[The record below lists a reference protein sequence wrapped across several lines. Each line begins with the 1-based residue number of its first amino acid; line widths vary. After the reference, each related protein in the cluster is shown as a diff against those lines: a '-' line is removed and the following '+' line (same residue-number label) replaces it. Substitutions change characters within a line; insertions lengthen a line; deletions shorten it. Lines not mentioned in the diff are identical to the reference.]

1 MLDFVARVKA
11 IVVTPQSE
19 WPAVARESGDGPCI
33 RYLAILA
40 LIPTLARFVGGWQ
53 IGGYT
58 PFLPALGGAAAAYV
72 LNFAVVYAVAL
83 VVDRLAP
90 RFGGQRSFSNAL
102 RLTVY
107 SFTPVWLAGVFLLV
121 PGASFLVLLG
131 LYGFYL
137 TWTGLPVLMKAPE
150 GRSLAYAFA
159 IAICAIVLDGAARL
173 AVIASI
179 IGPR

>member
-1 MLDFVARVKA
+1 MA
-11 IVVTPQSE
+11 TPQSE

-40 LIPTLARFVGGWQ
+40 LIPALARLIGGWL

-58 PFLPALGGAAAAYV
+58 PFLSALGGAAAAYA
-72 LNFAVVYAVAL
+72 LNFVVVYAVAL
-83 VVDRLAP
+83 LTDRLAP
-90 RFGGQRSFSNAL
+90 RFGGQRGFSNAL

-107 SFTPVWLAGVFLLV
+107 SFTPVWLAGIFLLV

-137 TWTGLPVLMKAPE
+137 MWIGLPVLMKVPDE
-150 GRSLAYAFA
+150 RTLAYTAA
-159 IAICAIVLDGAARL
+159 IAICAIVLDVAARL
-173 AVIASI
+173 AVLAL
-179 IGPR
+179 IGAAR